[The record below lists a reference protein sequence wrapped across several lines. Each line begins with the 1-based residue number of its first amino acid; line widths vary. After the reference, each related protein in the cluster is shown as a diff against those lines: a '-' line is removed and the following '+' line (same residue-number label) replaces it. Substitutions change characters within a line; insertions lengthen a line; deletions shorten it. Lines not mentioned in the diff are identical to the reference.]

1 LFITLFPEERGV
13 FFPFW
18 VLNLSLS
25 VDLKKESVSDKKL
38 WEDFKRGRKYA
49 LSLIY
54 EKYVRLL
61 YQYGWK
67 FVREPELIKDT
78 IQDLFYD
85 LIRTR
90 ENLGEVDNIKFYL
103 IVSFRRKL
111 LQSVRKKPFSTELP
125 ADNMPGTVF
134 MGSYEEEWIEA
145 EGVSEQKIMLNE
157 GLMKLS
163 PNQREILFYR
173 FTCDFTYEEICEI
186 MSLKYD
192 SARKLSFRAVKTL
205 KKHLTGPKEK
215 EK

>member
-1 LFITLFPEERGV
+1 M
-13 FFPFW
+13 
-18 VLNLSLS
+18 LNLSFS

-145 EGVSEQKIMLNE
+145 ESVSEQKKKLHE
-157 GLMKLS
+157 GLLKLS
-163 PNQREILFYR
+163 SNQREILFYR
-173 FTCDFTYEEICEI
+173 FSCDFTYEEICEI